1 MQDAAPEL
9 SLLVYNLPVTYIQ
22 DLFNAGRQPFHS
34 HFSLKKR
41 EHNAHHA
48 VILVMKNPPF
58 GWMNFPPIQ
67 LSIYVAQGF
76 PAMLDDTPPGILRD
90 VRIPAGDA
98 AAPLVPNKLLGK
110 NRLFW
115 GSSQN
120 WYPISCPM
128 GMVTMALGLP
138 KQ

>member
-22 DLFNAGRQPFHS
+22 DLFNAGRQPSLFHS

-58 GWMNFPPIQ
+58 GWMNFPIHFH
-67 LSIYVAQGF
+67 LRSSGI
-76 PAMLDDTPPGILRD
+76 AMLDDTPPGILRD

-110 NRLFW
+110 TGYFGGHRSP
-115 GSSQN
+115 SSQN
-120 WYPISCPM
+120 
-128 GMVTMALGLP
+128 
-138 KQ
+138 